1 MIYVVYSD
9 LVKELPNIVLSEITW
24 RQNIAL
30 SIWPGKQPAR
40 CFSVQYWHVQ
50 DSETLLW
57 WNYLQR
63 RYLSFSLVSW
73 VLFSSDSSRRAGQP
87 DVTCRNTDK
96 VTWSCVNNRAWT
108 LALPGH
114 WSLRHNNSASHQL
127 LCVRQFMAKQ
137 IYCRSWPP
145 PHSPHL
151 SPSKIWLYFGGA
163 KSAWY
168 HRHLTVCGS
177 TVCFKS
183 TATPWDCSDGDLWY
197 CVVWMR
203 R

>member
-24 RQNIAL
+24 RQNVVL
-30 SIWPGKQPAR
+30 SLWLGKQPAR
-40 CFSVQYWHVQ
+40 HFSVQYWHVQ

-127 LCVRQFMAKQ
+127 LCVRQSMAKQ
-137 IYCRSWPP
+137 IYCRSWPLP
-145 PHSPHL
+145 THRVCLLPKYYST
-151 SPSKIWLYFGGA
+151 SEGRRVRDITDIWQYVAALLG
-163 KSAWY
+163 
-168 HRHLTVCGS
+168 
-177 TVCFKS
+177 
-183 TATPWDCSDGDLWY
+183 
-197 CVVWMR
+197 
-203 R
+203 